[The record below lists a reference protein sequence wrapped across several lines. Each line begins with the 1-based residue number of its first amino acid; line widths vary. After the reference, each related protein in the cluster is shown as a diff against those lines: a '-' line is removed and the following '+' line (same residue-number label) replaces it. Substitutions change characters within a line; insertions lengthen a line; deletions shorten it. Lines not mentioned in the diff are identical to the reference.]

1 MGESFE
7 IIAVL
12 INARNI
18 FKILENVDRPP
29 LENSKIRGKIEWTGR
44 RKRKMG
50 RRGHTNSSIQDVVQQ
65 QGRRDVRSRSGRR
78 ILEAGKA
85 GIPCGENRFL
95 RRRRTIE
102 MKKESRRRRWRWWI
116 ERRRGRRSLGFS
128 ADRDSTDKSASLAA
142 SVIAIVPTK
151 GDKSPRLKPFPDSC
165 VHVTTSG
172 YVVRHDWRS
181 ARDRVFSPS
190 LSSPIFAFLDSRN
203 LLRIAIGIHPFNRGV
218 TRATYIEKIGNG
230 FLNET
235 LI

>member
-29 LENSKIRGKIEWTGR
+29 LENSKIRRKIKWTGR

-65 QGRRDVRSRSGRR
+65 QGRRDARSRSGRR

-102 MKKESRRRRWRWWI
+102 MKKESRWRRWRWWI

-172 YVVRHDWRS
+172 YVVRHD
-181 ARDRVFSPS
+181 
-190 LSSPIFAFLDSRN
+190 
-203 LLRIAIGIHPFNRGV
+203 
-218 TRATYIEKIGNG
+218 
-230 FLNET
+230 
-235 LI
+235 